1 MTKFT
6 VACVQMNSGREI
18 APNIETARS
27 LVRRA
32 RDMGAD
38 FITTPE
44 NVTLLDRSRK
54 QLLQKARPE
63 SDHPAIPAFRD
74 MARET
79 GAWLLAGSLTIKL
92 NDEQTANRSYLFDP
106 SGNAVAQYDKIH
118 MFDVDLKGGDSYRES
133 ATFRPGGDAVLA
145 PTPWGLLGMT
155 VCYDVRFAYLYR
167 ALAHAGASFLSIPA
181 AFTEFTGR
189 AHWHVLLRARAI
201 ETGCFV
207 IAPAQSGLHEDGRR
221 TYGHSLVIA
230 PWGEVLADGGEGVG
244 VVTAVIDTTRIEEA
258 RGMVPALTHDKTF
271 RGPPTPVVSGKT
283 QASGD

>member
-18 APNIETARS
+18 APNIETTRT

-133 ATFRPGGDAVLA
+133 ATFRPGGEAVLA

-167 ALAHAGASFLSIPA
+167 ALAHAGASFLSVPA

-221 TYGHSLVIA
+221 TFGHSLVIA

-271 RGPPTPVVSGKT
+271 KGPPTPVVSGKA

>member
-6 VACVQMNSGREI
+6 VACVQMNSGREL
-18 APNIETARS
+18 APNIEAART

-54 QLLQKARPE
+54 QLLAKARPE
-63 SDHPAIPAFRD
+63 SDHPAIPAFSE

-92 NDEQTANRSYLFDP
+92 NEEQTANRSYLFDP
-106 SGNAVAQYDKIH
+106 SGSAVAQYDKIH

-133 ATFRPGGDAVLA
+133 ATFRPGGEAVLA

-167 ALAHAGASFLSIPA
+167 ALAHAGASFLSVPA

-230 PWGEVLADGGEGVG
+230 PWGEILADGGEGVG
-244 VVTAVIDTTRIEEA
+244 VVTAVIDTSRIEEA
-258 RGMVPALTHDKTF
+258 RGMVPALTHDRTYK
-271 RGPPTPVVSGKT
+271 GPSKPVVSGKA

>member
-18 APNIETARS
+18 APNIEAART
-27 LVRRA
+27 LVHRA

-38 FITTPE
+38 FIATPE
-44 NVTLLDRSRK
+44 NATLLDRSRK
-54 QLLQKARPE
+54 QLLAKARPE
-63 SDHPAIPAFRD
+63 ADHPAIPAFSA

-92 NDEQTANRSYLFDP
+92 NEEQTANRSYLFDP

-133 ATFRPGGDAVLA
+133 ATFRPGGEAVLA

-167 ALAHAGASFLSIPA
+167 ALAHAGASFLSVPA

-207 IAPAQSGLHEDGRR
+207 IAPAQCGLHEDGRR
-221 TYGHSLVIA
+221 TYGHSLVVA

-244 VVTAVIDTTRIEEA
+244 VVTAVIDTSRIEEA

-271 RGPPTPVVSGKT
+271 KGPSKPVVSGKVR
-283 QASGD
+283 ASGD